1 MITEDLYLHKESDM
15 MLRYL
20 FDRVELKRTL
30 QLGYYD
36 AKYNE
41 VWIGVESPF
50 IARTHLFY
58 ISSIEN
64 PSIFPDDFI
73 KIGDI

>member
-1 MITEDLYLHKESDM
+1 MITDELYLHKESDM
-15 MLRYL
+15 MLRYF
-20 FDRVELKRTL
+20 FDRNELKRTL
-30 QLGYYD
+30 QFGYYD
-36 AKYNE
+36 KKYNQ

-50 IARTHLFY
+50 IASTHFFY

-73 KIGDI
+73 KLGEI